1 MFLIIN
7 KYLTKIPIL
16 KRVYPS
22 IINKILIFLN
32 KNIFIIKFKNIYL
45 RINIQDPI
53 DKIIFYK
60 NSYEEKQIKFLMD
73 YINKNKI
80 EVFIDI
86 GSNIGIYSL
95 IIGKNF
101 KRIKILSFEPV
112 HNTFNN
118 LNYNINLNNL
128 RRNIKTFNFGL
139 SNKSGTK
146 KMIAL
151 KKKDYIQSGGYSFYI
166 PKRKIHKNEIIE
178 NYKSKIGDNVI
189 KFKNMN
195 IIIKIDV
202 EGFEK
207 EVLYGLK
214 KLLSQNKILIQIEI
228 FKKNFNKIN
237 KILNAHKFK
246 LINQIKNSNDFYYTN
261 NLINI

>member
-7 KYLTKIPIL
+7 KYLTKIPVL
-16 KRVYPS
+16 KRIYPS
-22 IINKILIFLN
+22 IVSKLLIILN
-32 KNIFIIKFKNIYL
+32 KNIFTIKFKNILL
-45 RINIQDPI
+45 RINIKDPI

-60 NSYEEKQIKFLMD
+60 NSYEEEQVKFIKN
-73 YINKNKI
+73 YIDKNKI
-80 EVFIDI
+80 EIFIDV

-101 KRIKILSFEPV
+101 KKIKILSFEPV

-118 LNYNINLNNL
+118 LNYNIRLNNL
-128 RRNIKTFNFGL
+128 KRKIRTFNFGL

-146 KMIAL
+146 KMIAF
-151 KKKDYIQSGGYSFYI
+151 KKKNYIQSGGYSFYI

-178 NYKSKIGDNVI
+178 HYKSKIGDSVI
-189 KFKNMN
+189 KFKNKN

-237 KILNAHKFK
+237 KILNKHKFK

-261 NLINI
+261 N

>member
-1 MFLIIN
+1 MFLLIN
-7 KYLTKIPIL
+7 RYLTKIPIL
-16 KRVYPS
+16 KRIYPS
-22 IINKILIFLN
+22 ILSRLLIILN
-32 KNIFIIKFKNIYL
+32 KNIFIVKFRNILL

-60 NSYEEKQIKFLMD
+60 DSYEEEQIKFLKN
-73 YINKNKI
+73 YIDKNKI
-80 EVFIDI
+80 EKFIDI

-95 IIGKNF
+95 IIGKSF
-101 KRIKILSFEPV
+101 KKIKILSFEPV
-112 HNTFNN
+112 HNTFDN
-118 LNYNINLNNL
+118 LNYNIHLNRL
-128 RRNIKTFNFGL
+128 TRNIRAFNFGL
-139 SNKSGTK
+139 SNRSGSQ

-151 KKKDYIQSGGYSFYI
+151 KKKNYIQSGGYSFYI

-178 NYKSKIGDNVI
+178 HYKSKIGDSVI
-189 KFKNMN
+189 KFKNKN

-202 EGFEK
+202 EGFEE

-228 FKKNFNKIN
+228 FQKNLNKIN
-237 KILNAHKFK
+237 KILNNHKFK

-261 NLINI
+261 N

>member
-16 KRVYPS
+16 KRIYPS
-22 IINKILIFLN
+22 ILSRLLIILN
-32 KNIFIIKFKNIYL
+32 KNIFIVKFRNILL

-60 NSYEEKQIKFLMD
+60 DSYEEEQIKFLKN
-73 YINKNKI
+73 YIDKNNI
-80 EVFIDI
+80 EKFIDI

-95 IIGKNF
+95 IIGKSF
-101 KRIKILSFEPV
+101 KKIKILSFEPV
-112 HNTFNN
+112 HNTFDN
-118 LNYNINLNNL
+118 LNYNVHLNRL
-128 RRNIKTFNFGL
+128 TRNIRIFNFGL
-139 SNKSGTK
+139 SNRSGSK

-151 KKKDYIQSGGYSFYI
+151 KKKNYIQSGGYSFYI

-178 NYKSKIGDNVI
+178 HYKSKIGDSVI
-189 KFKNMN
+189 KFKNKN

-214 KLLSQNKILIQIEI
+214 KLLLQNKILIQIEI
-228 FKKNFNKIN
+228 FQKNLNKIN
-237 KILNAHKFK
+237 KILKNHKFK

-261 NLINI
+261 N

>member
-7 KYLTKIPIL
+7 RYLTKIPIL
-16 KRVYPS
+16 KRIYPS
-22 IINKILIFLN
+22 ILSRLLIILN
-32 KNIFIIKFKNIYL
+32 KNIFIVKFRNILL

-60 NSYEEKQIKFLMD
+60 DSYEEEQIKFLKN
-73 YINKNKI
+73 YIDKNKI
-80 EVFIDI
+80 EKFIDI

-95 IIGKNF
+95 IIGKCF
-101 KRIKILSFEPV
+101 KKIKILSFEPV
-112 HNTFNN
+112 HNTFDN
-118 LNYNINLNNL
+118 LNYNIHLNRL
-128 RRNIKTFNFGL
+128 TRNIRAFNFGL
-139 SNKSGTK
+139 SNRSGSQ

-151 KKKDYIQSGGYSFYI
+151 KKKNYIQSGGYSFYI

-178 NYKSKIGDNVI
+178 HYESKIGDSVI
-189 KFKNMN
+189 KFKNKN

-202 EGFEK
+202 EGFEE

-228 FKKNFNKIN
+228 FQKNLNKIN
-237 KILNAHKFK
+237 KILKNHKFK

-261 NLINI
+261 N

>member
-1 MFLIIN
+1 MLLTVN

-16 KRVYPS
+16 KKIYPS
-22 IINKILIFLN
+22 ILSRLLIILN
-32 KNIFIIKFKNIYL
+32 KNIFIIQFKNIFL

-53 DKIIFYK
+53 DKIVFFK
-60 NSYEEKQIKFLMD
+60 NAYDESQLKFLKK
-73 YINKNKI
+73 YINRYKTEI
-80 EVFIDI
+80 FIDI

-101 KRIKILSFEPV
+101 RKIKILSFEPV
-112 HNTFNN
+112 QNTFDN
-118 LNYNINLNNL
+118 LNYNIHLNRL
-128 RRNIKTFNFGL
+128 TRNIRTFNFGL
-139 SNKSGTK
+139 SNRSGTK

-151 KKKDYIQSGGYSFYI
+151 KKNNYIQSGGYSFYI
-166 PKRKIHKNEIIE
+166 PKRILHKNEVIE
-178 NYKSKIGDNVI
+178 YYKSKIGDSII
-189 KFKNMN
+189 KFKNKN

-228 FKKNFNKIN
+228 FKKNFYKIN
-237 KILNAHKFK
+237 KILKNMKFR
-246 LINQIKNSNDFYYTN
+246 LINQIKNSNDFYYIN
-261 NLINI
+261 N

>member
-7 KYLTKIPIL
+7 RYLTKIPIL
-16 KRVYPS
+16 KRIYPS
-22 IINKILIFLN
+22 ILSRLLIILN
-32 KNIFIIKFKNIYL
+32 KNIFIVKFKNILL

-60 NSYEEKQIKFLMD
+60 NSYEEEQIKFLKN
-73 YINKNKI
+73 YIDKNNI
-80 EVFIDI
+80 EKFIDI

-95 IIGKNF
+95 IIGKSF
-101 KRIKILSFEPV
+101 KKIKILSFEPV
-112 HNTFNN
+112 HNTFDN
-118 LNYNINLNNL
+118 LNYNIHLNRL
-128 RRNIKTFNFGL
+128 TRNIRAFNFGL
-139 SNKSGTK
+139 SNRSGSQ

-151 KKKDYIQSGGYSFYI
+151 KKKNYIQSGGYSFYI

-178 NYKSKIGDNVI
+178 HYKSKIGDSVI
-189 KFKNMN
+189 KFKNKN

-202 EGFEK
+202 EGFEE

-228 FKKNFNKIN
+228 FQKNFNKIN
-237 KILNAHKFK
+237 KILKNHKFK

-261 NLINI
+261 N

>member
-1 MFLIIN
+1 MLLIIN
-7 KYLTKIPIL
+7 QYLTKIPVL
-16 KRVYPS
+16 KRIYPS
-22 IINKILIFLN
+22 ILSKLLIILN
-32 KNIFIIKFKNIYL
+32 KNIFIVEFKNLLL
-45 RINIQDPI
+45 RINIKDPI

-60 NSYEEKQIKFLMD
+60 NSYEEEQIKFIKS

-80 EVFIDI
+80 DSFIDI

-95 IIGKNF
+95 IVSKNF
-101 KRIKILSFEPV
+101 KKIEILSFEPV
-112 HNTFNN
+112 LNTFNN
-118 LNYNINLNNL
+118 LNYNIRLNSL
-128 RRNIKTFNFGL
+128 TRKIRTFNFGL
-139 SNKSGTK
+139 SNRSGTK

-151 KKKDYIQSGGYSFYI
+151 KKKNYIQSGGYSFYI

-178 NYKSKIGDNVI
+178 HYKSKIGDSVI
-189 KFKNMN
+189 KFKNKN

-228 FKKNFNKIN
+228 FQRNFNKIN
-237 KILNAHKFK
+237 KILNKHKFK

-261 NLINI
+261 N